1 MLQKSAQNGSL
12 LYNLIKT
19 VIVAVDNLGKFVI
32 MIEAQIGTLKECLT
46 FSLHIISV
54 TYVNN

>member
-46 FSLHIISV
+46 FRLHN
-54 TYVNN
+54 TRNLCQ

>member
-46 FSLHIISV
+46 FSLHN
-54 TYVNN
+54 TRNLCQ